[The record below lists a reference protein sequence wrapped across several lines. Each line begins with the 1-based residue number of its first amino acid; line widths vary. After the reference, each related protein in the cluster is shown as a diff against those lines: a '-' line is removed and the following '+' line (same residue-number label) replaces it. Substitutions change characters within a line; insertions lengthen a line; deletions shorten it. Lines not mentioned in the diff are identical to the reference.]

1 MLPKKICN
9 YLLQILLKF
18 YSVHG
23 KFVSTFKQKKIVQ
36 FYSFIK
42 KKFKKIN
49 ACINKNGLD
58 EESLKNI

>member
-9 YLLQILLKF
+9 YLLQIVLKF

-23 KFVSTFKQKKIVQ
+23 KFISTFKQKKIVQ
-36 FYSFIK
+36 FYK